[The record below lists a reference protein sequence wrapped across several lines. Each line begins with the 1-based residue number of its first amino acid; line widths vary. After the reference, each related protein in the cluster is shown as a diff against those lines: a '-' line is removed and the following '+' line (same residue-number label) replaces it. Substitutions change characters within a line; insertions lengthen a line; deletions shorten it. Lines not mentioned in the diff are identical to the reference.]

1 MVTDFSVQKATAEQS
16 TSQTLHV
23 AALKDISEALYADIQ
38 RRPPAA
44 FVKLWFL
51 SRRFPLHFSYQA
63 TWLHI

>member
-44 FVKLWFL
+44 FVKL
-51 SRRFPLHFSYQA
+51 
-63 TWLHI
+63 